1 MKNIIS
7 GLNKVF
13 ESRIRLGIMSVLM
26 VNDRVDYN
34 SLKDLLDLTDG
45 NLASHLANLEKHEM
59 IEIQKQFIG
68 KKPNTRYKASEKG
81 KIMFKQHLENL
92 NKLIQGNQ

>member
-1 MKNIIS
+1 
-7 GLNKVF
+7 
-13 ESRIRLGIMSVLM
+13 MSVLM